1 MLDIYFLY
9 DTMLEKLMQE
19 NPAFKNV
26 QLKKIKDEKI
36 ICDFCSGFYS
46 YNYGNKLPENR

>member
-9 DTMLEKLMQE
+9 ATMLEKLMQE

-26 QLKKIKDEKI
+26 QLKI
-36 ICDFCSGFYS
+36 
-46 YNYGNKLPENR
+46 